1 MRGEHHCREVL
12 HCGGRVLGVATGGG
26 AQTFVRDTGTRV
38 DGRYGYATRGGGWE
52 GWDGEGGG
60 GLGGDGGGLPGN

>member
-1 MRGEHHCREVL
+1 M
-12 HCGGRVLGVATGGG
+12 ATGGG
-26 AQTFVRDTGTRV
+26 AQTFVLGTGTRV